1 MYNWVNHH
9 IQSGFE
15 YYQQKQT
22 SNQYAISYPPA
33 ELDNLSGWLVND
45 MTLHQLPLTLSIGT
59 RFTQYRAS
67 RNNFP
72 ENKHINLSSRM
83 AVSITPTHWL
93 NLYHHTLK
101 KNIINSLM
109 YVQLYNNSNHFTIPF
124 FGTPSNFLVHRLIYV
139 QNSIEPSTGIKISF
153 DGGIYS

>member
-67 RNNFP
+67 RNNFL
-72 ENKHINLSSRM
+72 KINISTCHPVWLL
-83 AVSITPTHWL
+83 VLLQPIGSIFT
-93 NLYHHTLK
+93 HHTLK
-101 KNIINSLM
+101 HTVLHVCPSFITIQTISL
-109 YVQLYNNSNHFTIPF
+109 YPF
-124 FGTPSNFLVHRLIYV
+124 WHSLELS
-139 QNSIEPSTGIKISF
+139 SIA
-153 DGGIYS
+153 